1 VSEKKDNGAV
11 AFSLLLVVTLWGGN
25 NAGTKWL
32 LTSWPPVFTG
42 CMRFAVGGLILLAVL
57 RFTSLLGQFE
67 PISPSLRRQ
76 LWLRGGLSLAAYT
89 IAFNWAL
96 RLIPASHVALYL
108 GASPVWALLAEQRPR
123 RTWVSVRRYAAA
135 LIAVAGVLVLFWP
148 ALRTGHSA
156 SVPGEL
162 CALFSSFL
170 WAFYSRQS
178 RWLSAQINSL
188 EVAANSMWMAGVIL
202 IPLSFWEIA
211 MHGLVVTPS
220 RIGVLS
226 LCIIFGGVIP
236 YAFWN
241 DALRRW
247 PASRVLLFNNLIP
260 VTTVTWVHFTLGENI
275 TPTFYLAMA
284 LILLGVILEQIDLAG
299 VFNLPE
305 NF

>member
-1 VSEKKDNGAV
+1 VSEKKDSGAV
-11 AFSLLLVVTLWGGN
+11 AFSLLMVVILWGGN

-32 LTSWPPVFTG
+32 LAAWPPVFTG
-42 CMRFAVGGLILLAVL
+42 FLRFAVAGLILLAVL
-57 RFTSLLGQFE
+57 RFTNWLGQFE
-67 PISPSLRRQ
+67 KLTPELRRE

-108 GASPVWALLAEQRPR
+108 GASPVWALLAEQGPR
-123 RTWVSVRRYAAA
+123 RTWVSVRRYTAA
-135 LIAVAGVLVLFWP
+135 LIAVSGVLVLFWP
-148 ALRTGHSA
+148 ALHTHGTTSLT
-156 SVPGEL
+156 GEL
-162 CALFSSFL
+162 CALGSSFL

-178 RWLSAQINSL
+178 RWLSARVNSL

-202 IPLSFWEIA
+202 IPLGLWEIVS
-211 MHGLVVTPS
+211 HGLVVTPA
-220 RIGVLS
+220 RIGVMS
-226 LCIIFGGVIP
+226 LCIVFGGVIP

-241 DALRRW
+241 NALRRW

-260 VTTVTWVHFTLGENI
+260 ITTCAWVHFTFGESI
-275 TPTFYLAMA
+275 TLTFYLAMA

-299 VFNLPE
+299 VFNVPE